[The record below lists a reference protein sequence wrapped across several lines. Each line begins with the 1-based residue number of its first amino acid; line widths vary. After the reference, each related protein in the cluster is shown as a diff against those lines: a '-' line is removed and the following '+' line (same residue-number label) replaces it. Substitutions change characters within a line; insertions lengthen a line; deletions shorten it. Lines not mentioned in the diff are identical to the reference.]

1 MNYST
6 INVIEIRKYLN
17 QTSTTNFD
25 IGMLFYVAK
34 KGKRKDFKTNEL
46 ARFLMDEAKTLL
58 EGEKD
63 LKYVDRYIHALLQ
76 VSVIIVKDVES
87 NREGIKN
94 LDEDKKEKL
103 IASHDYNKEDIEKIL
118 LLRVL
123 YEKLLDKTKTER
135 VTTIDSNLNMFDEMI
150 ERFYKDFLFPEEEE
164 TVEEQTEEVDYNA
177 QLAELNST
185 IEALKKEKEKL
196 AKELETSEKSNDK
209 KKEKIAKLDEEVKS
223 KNLEIKT
230 LKTNLTAEKS
240 RANKVG
246 KEKEKKEKELE
257 EALSKVS
264 SLQDE
269 IKKIR
274 EELATIST
282 KYSDVKREYE
292 TKEYNFQSLTQQL
305 EDARKEIETL
315 KNKEIF
321 LTNKEQ
327 RDKNVEDRKVAVQ
340 KELIR
345 ILFDEELTINEIV
358 KRLEEYNVSVQ
369 DVENYLIDL
378 KGKINI
384 DGKTYSSDGVIYK
397 ILPELARSSDSFN
410 ITVENGKKCI
420 DLLLTSDFHLTNSS
434 ALGSTEGFDDGI
446 LRDFDR
452 LYEYAT
458 QHDIKFIFN
467 LGDFFSGRYYGTV
480 YKYYGYQDA
489 RNLIDN
495 TVKYLPK
502 NTGIYHAILGGNHD
516 KDILNYGIDPI
527 GELSRRRNDIIDLGY
542 DHAEIDINGVKSQD
556 TSFML
561 HHPSYSRF
569 GTEADYKGAKE
580 LAMLKEYYSSIGKPF
595 DSTYADFDG
604 GSHICSIN
612 GGIIQVPSYFK
623 DRQCNGAF
631 NLKIYL
637 TDDGKI
643 DEMVLT
649 QLIKDDTL
657 KPVSEFLLQK
667 KNNR

>member
-123 YEKLLDKTKTER
+123 YEKLLDKTKAER

-177 QLAELNST
+177 QIEELNRT
-185 IEALKKEKEKL
+185 IETLKKEKEKL
-196 AKELETSEKSNDK
+196 EKELDSTGKSNDK
-209 KKEKIAKLDEEVKS
+209 KKEKITKLEEELKK
-223 KNLEIKT
+223 KNEEIKT
-230 LKTNLTAEKS
+230 LKTNLTAEKN
-240 RANKVG
+240 AATKVER
-246 KEKEKKEKELE
+246 EKTKKEKELE
-257 EALSKVS
+257 EALKKVS
-264 SLQDE
+264 GLQDDV
-269 IKKIR
+269 KKLR
-274 EELATIST
+274 DDLNSIST
-282 KYSDVKREYE
+282 KYADLKREYE
-292 TKEYNFQSLTQQL
+292 TKEYNFQSLTEQL
-305 EDARKEIETL
+305 ENERKEVETL
-315 KNKEIF
+315 RSKEII

-327 RDKNVEDRKVAVQ
+327 REKNLEERKAIIQ
-340 KELIR
+340 KELVTL
-345 ILFDEELTINEIV
+345 LFDEELTINGIV
-358 KRLEEYNVSVQ
+358 ERLKDYNVSVQ
-369 DVENYLIDL
+369 EVENFLIDL

-397 ILPELARSSDSFN
+397 ILPVLARESDSFN

-420 DLLLTSDFHLTNSS
+420 DLMLTSDFHLTNSS
-434 ALGSTEGFDDGI
+434 TLGSTEGFDEGI
-446 LRDFDR
+446 IRDLDR

-458 QHDIKFIFN
+458 QNNIKFILN
-467 LGDFFSGRYYGTV
+467 LGDLFSGRYYGTV

-489 RNLIDN
+489 RSLIDN
-495 TVKYLPK
+495 AVKYFPR

-527 GELSRRRNDIIDLGY
+527 NELSRRRNDIIDLGY
-542 DHAEIDINGVKSQD
+542 DHAEIDINGIKSQD
-556 TSFML
+556 TSFMI
-561 HHPSYSRF
+561 HHPSFSRIAL
-569 GTEADYKGAKE
+569 TEDYKRSQE
-580 LAMLKEYYSSIGKPF
+580 IAMLKEYYKSIGKPYN
-595 DSTYADFDG
+595 STFVDFDG
-604 GSHICSIN
+604 GSHTSSIN
-612 GGIIQVPSYFK
+612 KGIIQVPSYFK

-631 NLKIYL
+631 HLKIYL
-637 TDDGKI
+637 TSDGKI
-643 DEMVLT
+643 DEMVLIP
-649 QLIKDDTL
+649 LIKDDTL
-657 KPVSEFLLQK
+657 KPVSELTLQK
-667 KNNR
+667 KN